1 MATNFT
7 STGNIEMKTF
17 SLNALSEM
25 FEIDRGVSVRCTREI
40 SSDQE
45 LTAGRPTFKIGTFA
59 RALEAHHL
67 KNASNNDGGSGG
79 DGASD
84 TSSLTA
90 ARVRIALAN
99 AESKE
104 RVNAL
109 ARGDFC
115 DVPTAL
121 DLFGMSLTV
130 MREILL
136 SVPGKL
142 ADALTAYCKEDRI
155 QIFEV
160 LHREMI
166 EALTALSSPASYTA
180 AGVAFARSCDARA
193 APQPIADAGNGRGNG
208 HE

>member
-1 MATNFT
+1 
-7 STGNIEMKTF
+7 MKTY

-25 FEIDRGVSVRCTREI
+25 FEIDRAVSVRCTRDCAP
-40 SSDQE
+40 DQE
-45 LTAGRPTFKIGTFA
+45 TTKDRPTFKISTFA

-67 KNASNNDGGSGG
+67 KNASNNDSG
-79 DGASD
+79 DGASE

-90 ARVRIALAN
+90 ARVRIALAS

-142 ADALTAYCKEDRI
+142 SDALTAYCKEDRI

-166 EALTALSSPASYTA
+166 EALTALSSPASYTQ

-193 APQPIADAGNGRGNG
+193 APIIADAGNG

>member
-1 MATNFT
+1 
-7 STGNIEMKTF
+7 MKTYSTNYLAEAF
-17 SLNALSEM
+17 EVDRASATRALRDVEP
-25 FEIDRGVSVRCTREI
+25 
-40 SSDQE
+40 DQE
-45 LTAGRPTFKIGTFA
+45 QTVGRATYKISTFA
-59 RALEAHHL
+59 KALEAHHL
-67 KNASNNDGGSGG
+67 KNASNNDGGG

-142 ADALTAYCKEDRI
+142 SDALTAYCKEDRI

-193 APQPIADAGNGRGNG
+193 APIIADAANGHGNG

>member
-1 MATNFT
+1 
-7 STGNIEMKTF
+7 MKTY
-17 SLNALSEM
+17 SINYLSEA
-25 FEIDRGVSVRCTREI
+25 FECDRASGTRALRDVAP
-40 SSDQE
+40 DQE
-45 LTAGRPTFKIGTFA
+45 STKGRPTFKIATFA
-59 RALEAHHL
+59 KALEAHHL

-79 DGASD
+79 DGVSE

-130 MREILL
+130 MREIML

-142 ADALTAYCKEDRI
+142 SDALTGYCKEDRI

-166 EALTALSSPASYTA
+166 EALTALSSPASYTQ

-193 APQPIADAGNGRGNG
+193 APIIADVGNG

>member
-1 MATNFT
+1 
-7 STGNIEMKTF
+7 MKTYSTNYLAEAF
-17 SLNALSEM
+17 EVDRASATRALRDVEP
-25 FEIDRGVSVRCTREI
+25 
-40 SSDQE
+40 DQE
-45 LTAGRPTFKIGTFA
+45 QTVGRATYKISTFA
-59 RALEAHHL
+59 KALEAHHL

-130 MREILL
+130 MRELLL

-142 ADALTAYCKEDRI
+142 SDALTAYCKEDRI

-180 AGVAFARSCDARA
+180 AGVAFARSCDVRA
-193 APQPIADAGNGRGNG
+193 APIIADAANGHGNG